1 MKYFSNK
8 LSQTPKRALS
18 FINKRYHQLVFK
30 YHPKLSDSKVFCISP
45 WIQLHAQTNGY
56 VGPCCMAS
64 MNETNYLSDLNE
76 NPNLIDAW
84 NSEKMRQLRLNM
96 LKGEKSSICQNCYK
110 YEELGN
116 ESERIKY
123 NKDYIHYIDRVFKT
137 DKTGSVGEE
146 KVLLLDMRF
155 SNKCNYKCR
164 ICDSSYSSL
173 WYEDE
178 QKLGK
183 NPQLPSQ
190 KKMTIS
196 SDKEKF
202 NDSYKE
208 ILSDVIK
215 IHFAGGEPLIMEEHY
230 QVLED
235 LIKINHSDVVLSYNT
250 NFSTLKYKNVEVIE
264 QWKFFKTVD
273 VWASLD
279 GMFERGDYMRK
290 GQRWNKIEE
299 NILRFQK
306 ELPQGLLGI
315 NITVSLL
322 NILHLPEFIK
332 YLIEK
337 LNIQPIRINLYLL
350 FGPSYYSVIQL
361 PNEIKEKA
369 EAELVQFK
377 NGYLSKIVNGNHLSA
392 HIDTVLNYMNSEEGQ
407 QLEEFKYW
415 TQKID
420 ILRDEDFGKVFPE
433 LSKI

>member
-1 MKYFSNK
+1 MIKQIATLK
-8 LSQTPKRALS
+8 
-18 FINKRYHQLVFK
+18 QLVNRGWRFSK
-30 YHPKLSDSKVFCISP
+30 KQFYRLVFQLHPSTKNSKVFCMSP

-76 NPNLIDAW
+76 NPNLLDAW
-84 NSEKMRQLRLNM
+84 NSKKMKELRLSM
-96 LKGEKSSICQNCYK
+96 LKGKESSICRNCYL
-110 YEELGN
+110 YESMGN

-123 NKDYIHYIDRVFKT
+123 NKDYVQYLGRVLKT
-137 DKTGSVGEE
+137 DKTGSIEDE

-183 NPQLPSQ
+183 TPQLPSQ
-190 KKMTIS
+190 KKMSIS

-215 IHFAGGEPLIMEEHY
+215 IHFAGGEPLIMDEHY

-250 NFSTLKYKNVEVIE
+250 NFSTLKYKNVEVIN
-264 QWKFFKTVD
+264 QWKFFKTID

-279 GMFERGDYMRK
+279 GMFERGDFMRK
-290 GQRWNKIEE
+290 GQRWNRIEE
-299 NILRFQK
+299 NILRFQQ

-315 NITVSLL
+315 NITVSIL
-322 NILHLPEFIK
+322 NILHLPEFVK
-332 YLIEK
+332 YLIETLK
-337 LNIQPIRINLYLL
+337 IQPLRINLYLL
-350 FGPSYYSVIQL
+350 FDPSYYSIIQL
-361 PNEIKEKA
+361 PKEIKERA
-369 EAELVQFK
+369 EQDLTNFK
-377 NGYLSKIVNGNHLSA
+377 IVYLSSIPNGHHISA
-392 HIDTVLNYMNSEEGQ
+392 HIDTVLNYMNSENGQ
-407 QLEEFKYW
+407 ELEEFKYW

-433 LSKI
+433 LEMI

>member
-1 MKYFSNK
+1 MEIFRT
-8 LSQTPKRALS
+8 LSQTPKRTLN
-18 FINKRYHQLVFK
+18 FFKKRYHQLVFK

-433 LSKI
+433 LEMI